1 MVVVRNRSIK
11 KYKNVAWSFF
21 ILLSQKCLFIVAVN
35 KLINWYMGVA
45 PSGSIPDTTVLSES
59 DKDIK
64 QSRAVVACQPP

>member
-1 MVVVRNRSIK
+1 MLGTGAL
-11 KYKNVAWSFF
+11 KNIRMLRGHSLSSFH
-21 ILLSQKCLFIVAVN
+21 KVAVN

>member
-1 MVVVRNRSIK
+1 
-11 KYKNVAWSFF
+11 
-21 ILLSQKCLFIVAVN
+21 
-35 KLINWYMGVA
+35 MGAA